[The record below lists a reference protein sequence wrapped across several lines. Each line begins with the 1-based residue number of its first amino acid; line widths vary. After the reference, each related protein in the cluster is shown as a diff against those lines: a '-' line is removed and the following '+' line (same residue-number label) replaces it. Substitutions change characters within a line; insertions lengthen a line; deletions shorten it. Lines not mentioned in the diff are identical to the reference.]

1 MREASPWKSIGLLNI
16 VQELD
21 KLESAG
27 ANPFNLLGL
36 LDGIEIDPYVM
47 DATARRRDDVVK
59 ASEVTHEQ
67 RLSSGTVGV
76 EAAVG
81 HWQPAAGLIAWIDD
95 LVPEALQKF

>member
-1 MREASPWKSIGLLNI
+1 MLERAKRIAAIVQTDPMREASPWKSIGLLNI

-47 DATARRRDDVVK
+47 DATARRRDDVVT
-59 ASEVTHEQ
+59 AREVTHEQ
-67 RLSSGTVGV
+67 HLVAEQS
-76 EAAVG
+76 
-81 HWQPAAGLIAWIDD
+81 AWKPLLAIGSPQQ
-95 LVPEALQKF
+95 V